1 MPHANFCPPALT
13 TARWLAGFCGL
24 FHDVGKLTRHFQGKL
39 TKAIPER
46 DTISHEWISTWILAH
61 MLRRHALDWD
71 GFLAAWDDWEHGPN
85 GIDALARNAHS
96 WQPFETLDCF
106 QSTALMVVAT
116 HHRLFSADDRR
127 GYGVKE
133 ITPPDAGV
141 LSPARNHIGNFPVT
155 MEKTVWQRPEKWSH
169 ATAETARW
177 RALLLQGRVLL
188 NKAETQP
195 AIANPVPYWHKAGL
209 IARAALVLAD
219 HHVSGREFVREP
231 QASGY
236 KSFQAFAN
244 SVSNGKLNQPL
255 TWHLEQVGGS
265 AAAYVDFFGPQPLPS
280 LSKERREA
288 IHGNGPPAVTRFAWQ
303 DRASEF
309 IRQTR
314 LAHSGASAFLIFN
327 VASTGAGKT
336 RANVRVLEACRT
348 PDDPLRVTAGFN
360 LKTLTLQTASAYRT
374 ELGLT
379 QVDCAC
385 VIGDPLARALHLHQQ
400 QDEDDGPALNTFNSS
415 GCDSDAFLN
424 SLPGWVRALDAPSQ
438 ADHANATLVAAPVLV
453 ATMDYLVAAGDPTQ
467 QAHHTQA
474 LLRIAH
480 SDLLIDEADSYDPNG
495 LVAVLRVVQ
504 MAGMFGRNVVVS
516 TATLSPVLAEQ
527 IERAWQ
533 SGIAMYVAESTD
545 TLRAHTVLVS
555 NLGSA
560 TGSQLRH
567 EPDSMLFGQ
576 WYRKGMADLYRLA
589 TSSLPTHRLCKI
601 VRTPKQPAALVHQIA
616 KICCNAHAGHAWSAQ
631 AQDRTVQVSIG
642 IVRFANVDPLQ
653 EKAAQ
658 LSQQKWPE
666 NTVVK
671 ICTYHARDIAMRR
684 YLKEQVLDQLLKRH
698 NDPDMAQHP
707 LIAKELAQL
716 PEQTEHLILIVLA
729 SPVEEI
735 GRDHDFDW
743 AVIEPSSMHAIIQL
757 VGRVNRHRLVPVI
770 KPNVFVLEKN
780 IKQLESERTPG
791 PPSPC
796 FVRPGLQQVDAKG
809 KPSTHPQPNA
819 YKLLQPVACEQDMT
833 QPFALDAGLVFDPQR
848 RCHFAEED
856 DKAITYLLRDAGV
869 FFHSQHAQWA
879 CDWFYVKHPLR
890 DRQRNDT
897 WRIEPII
904 NGKLKLEK
912 YERNQGYSLWVEKCA
927 DATEYRI
934 EPESWQWLCP
944 TIHEADQELRTQL
957 ESMHG
962 ANSLHV
968 LTFLQ
973 MGRQF
978 SLKNSAEYTALIQWS
993 GIGTKS

>member
-1 MPHANFCPPALT
+1 MQHANLSHQALT

-39 TKAIPER
+39 AKTIPER

-61 MLRRHALDWD
+61 MLRQNALDWN

-96 WQPFETLDCF
+96 WRPFDTLDSF

-116 HHRLFSADDRR
+116 HHRLFSVDNRR
-127 GYGVKE
+127 GEGFKA
-133 ITPPDAGV
+133 ITPPDASV
-141 LSPARNHIGNFPVT
+141 LSPARNHVGVFPWT
-155 MEKTVWQRPEKWSH
+155 MEKTVWYRPEKWDHSK
-169 ATAETARW
+169 AETARW
-177 RALLLQGRVLL
+177 QVLMQQGRVLL
-188 NKAETQP
+188 DMAESQP
-195 AIANPVPYWHKAGL
+195 EIANPVPYWHKVGL
-209 IARAALVLAD
+209 ITRAALVLAD

-231 QASGY
+231 QASSY
-236 KSFQAFAN
+236 KSIRAYAN
-244 SVSNGKLNQPL
+244 SLGKGKWNQPL

-265 AAAYVDFFGPQPLPS
+265 AATYVDFFGPQPLPS

-288 IHGNGPPAVTRFAWQ
+288 IHGNGAPACARFAWQ

-314 LAHSGASAFLIFN
+314 LAHAGASAFLIFN

-360 LKTLTLQTASAYRT
+360 LKTLTLQTASAYRN

-379 QVDCAC
+379 QDDCAC
-385 VIGDPLARALHLHQQ
+385 VIGDPLARALHLHQE
-400 QDEDDGPALNTFNSS
+400 QDEDDGPALDTFNSS

-424 SLPGWVRALDAPSQ
+424 SLPDWVRALDKPDAG
-438 ADHANATLVAAPVLV
+438 HANATLVAAPVLV

-504 MAGMFGRNVVVS
+504 MAGMFDRNVVVS

-533 SGIAMYVAESTD
+533 SGIAMHAAESTD
-545 TLRAHTVLVS
+545 ALKTHTVLVS

-560 TGSQLRH
+560 IGSQLLH
-567 EPDSMLFGQ
+567 EPDSGLFGQ
-576 WYRKGMADLYRLA
+576 WYRQGMGDLYRLA
-589 TSSLPTHRLCKI
+589 TGLPTHRLCKI
-601 VRTPKQPAALVHQIA
+601 VNAPKRPAYLAKQIA
-616 KICCNAHAGHAWSAQ
+616 KVCLTAHASHAWSAQ
-631 AQDRTVQVSIG
+631 VRDQSVQVSIG
-642 IVRFANVDPLQ
+642 LVRFANVDPLQ
-653 EKAAQ
+653 KKAAQ
-658 LSQQKWPE
+658 LTQQKWPE

-684 YLKEQVLDQLLKRH
+684 YLKEQALDQLLKRH

-707 LIAKELAQL
+707 LIAKELVQL
-716 PEQTEHLILIVLA
+716 PEHTQHLILIVLA

-757 VGRVNRHRLVPVI
+757 VGRVNRHRLVPVF

-780 IKQLESERTPG
+780 IKQLENEHKPG
-791 PPSPC
+791 SSSPC
-796 FVRPGLQQVDAKG
+796 FVRPGLQQVDGKG
-809 KPSTHPQPNA
+809 KPSTHLQPSA
-819 YKLLQPVACEQDMT
+819 FSLLQPVESDWDVT

-856 DKAITYLLRDAGV
+856 DKAITHLLRDAGV
-869 FFHSQHAQWA
+869 FFDPQHAQWA

-890 DRQRNDT
+890 DRQRNDA

-904 NGKLKLEK
+904 NDKLKLEK
-912 YERNQGYSLWVEKCA
+912 YERNRGYSPWVEKCA

-934 EPESWQWLCP
+934 DPECWQWLCP
-944 TIHEADQELRTQL
+944 TIHEADQQLRTQL
-957 ESMHG
+957 ESLHG
-962 ANSLHV
+962 AGSPHV
-968 LTFLQ
+968 MAFLQ
-973 MGRQF
+973 IGRQF
-978 SLKNSAEYTALIQWS
+978 SLKNVAEHAPLIQWS
-993 GIGTKS
+993 GIGPQS